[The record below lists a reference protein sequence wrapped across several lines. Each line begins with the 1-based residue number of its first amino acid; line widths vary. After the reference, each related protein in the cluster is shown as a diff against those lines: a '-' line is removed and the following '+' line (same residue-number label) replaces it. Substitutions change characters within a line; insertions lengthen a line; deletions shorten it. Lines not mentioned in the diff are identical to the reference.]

1 MKNLKHQKIRRHLQS
16 PMQRQAYAHAIRYIS
31 IGMAVMLFISPQMQ
45 EIINSDF
52 LTNPAYAV
60 YEGITDIITD
70 NSDIEE
76 TQESKNEI
84 KTLTTSTTNVVPVT
98 SVTTTTTITT
108 TTTVVTTEE
117 PTEPPSEEVVEE
129 EIIEEY
135 YEEDIYE
142 EEYIDEYYEEEE
154 EYDESYYGGTYTAKW
169 YPGSVGSYGYS
180 GRDLISGYSVASPDF
195 PQGTILYITGGGLD
209 GEYRVDDTGCPSG
222 VIDFFYYYGEVPSHF
237 EYNGVY
243 QIEVSVIG

>member
-1 MKNLKHQKIRRHLQS
+1 MI
-16 PMQRQAYAHAIRYIS
+16 
-31 IGMAVMLFISPQMQ
+31 MAVMLFISPQMQ
-45 EIINSDF
+45 KIVNFDF
-52 LTNPAYAV
+52 LTNPVYSV
-60 YEGITDIITD
+60 YEGLSDIITD
-70 NSDIEE
+70 DSDIEE
-76 TQESKNEI
+76 TQESKNET
-84 KTLTTSTTNVVPVT
+84 KTLTASTTNVVPVT
-98 SVTTTTTITT
+98 SVTTTTIITT

-142 EEYIDEYYEEEE
+142 EEYYEEEIVYEE
-154 EYDESYYGGTYTAKW
+154 EYDESYAYSNESYYGGTYTAKW
-169 YPGSVGSYGYS
+169 YSGSVGSYGYS

-222 VIDFFYYYGEVPSHF
+222 VIDFFYFYGEVPSHF

-243 QIEVSVIG
+243 QIEVTVIG

>member
-142 EEYIDEYYEEEE
+142 EEYYEEEIVYEE
-154 EYDESYYGGTYTAKW
+154 EYDELPPKVEYYLTHIGYTLRPVIDSMQKW
-169 YPGSVGSYGYS
+169 GKEYKRLRKLMEKYS
-180 GRDLISGYSVASPDF
+180 G
-195 PQGTILYITGGGLD
+195 
-209 GEYRVDDTGCPSG
+209 
-222 VIDFFYYYGEVPSHF
+222 
-237 EYNGVY
+237 
-243 QIEVSVIG
+243 